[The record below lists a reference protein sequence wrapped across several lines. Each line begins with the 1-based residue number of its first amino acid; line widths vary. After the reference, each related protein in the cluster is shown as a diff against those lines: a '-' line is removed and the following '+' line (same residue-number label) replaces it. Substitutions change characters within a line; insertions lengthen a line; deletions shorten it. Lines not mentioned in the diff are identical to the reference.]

1 MAGSIM
7 CSIERL
13 RTTLTLMCGSRG
25 VDALLRWQKRASALA
40 NRRGLP
46 QLPRSCLAAA
56 SQRSAA
62 SRRSQRRRSAPRPS
76 LRRAAEAMGAL
87 ASKGDAAPAPAPA
100 AGPAVGKSGKKIC
113 CSCPETKKPRDECV
127 VLKGEAACAE
137 LIEAHKRCLRL
148 EGFRV

>member
-1 MAGSIM
+1 
-7 CSIERL
+7 
-13 RTTLTLMCGSRG
+13 
-25 VDALLRWQKRASALA
+25 
-40 NRRGLP
+40 
-46 QLPRSCLAAA
+46 
-56 SQRSAA
+56 
-62 SRRSQRRRSAPRPS
+62 
-76 LRRAAEAMGAL
+76 MGAL